1 MRQYETVSGD
11 TFDVVAHKIWGDA
24 KRAGELMQANFA
36 ALEYL
41 IFPAGVILKAPE
53 DGDISAVRNQA
64 NGDIDEAF
72 NFREVI
78 LGTGKAG
85 AGKDS
90 V

>member
-41 IFPAGVILKAPE
+41 IFPAGVILKVPE

-78 LGTGKAG
+78 IGTGKAG
-85 AGKDS
+85 TGKDS

>member
-1 MRQYETVSGD
+1 MRKYETVSGD

-41 IFPAGVILKAPE
+41 IFPAGVILKVPE

>member
-24 KRAGELMQANFA
+24 RRAGELMQANFA
-36 ALEYL
+36 ALEYM
-41 IFPAGVILKAPE
+41 IFPAGVILQVPE
-53 DGDISAVRNQA
+53 DGEMSAASNQTS
-64 NGDIDEAF
+64 GDADEAF

-78 LGTGKAG
+78 LGTGKTG

>member
-41 IFPAGVILKAPE
+41 IFPAGVILKVPE
-53 DGDISAVRNQA
+53 DGEMSVARNQA

>member
-1 MRQYETVSGD
+1 MSGD

-41 IFPAGVILKAPE
+41 VFPAGVILKVPE
-53 DGDISAVRNQA
+53 DGDIIAARNQA
-64 NGDIDEAF
+64 NGDADEAF

>member
-1 MRQYETVSGD
+1 MSGD

-24 KRAGELMQANFA
+24 RRAGELMQANFS

-41 IFPAGVILKAPE
+41 VFPAGVILKVPE
-53 DGDISAVRNQA
+53 DGDISAARNQA
-64 NGDIDEAF
+64 NGEADEAF

>member
-41 IFPAGVILKAPE
+41 VFPAGVILKVPE
-53 DGDISAVRNQA
+53 DGDIRTARIQA
-64 NGDIDEAF
+64 NGDADEAF

>member
-1 MRQYETVSGD
+1 MSGD
-11 TFDVVAHKIWGDA
+11 TFDVVAHNIWGDA
-24 KRAGELMQANFA
+24 RRAGELMQANFA
-36 ALEYL
+36 ALEYM
-41 IFPAGVILKAPE
+41 IFPAGVILKVPE

-64 NGDIDEAF
+64 NGDADEAF

>member
-41 IFPAGVILKAPE
+41 VFPAGVILKVPE
-53 DGDISAVRNQA
+53 DGDISAARIQA

>member
-24 KRAGELMQANFA
+24 KRAGELMQANFV

-41 IFPAGVILKAPE
+41 VFPAGVILKVPE
-53 DGDISAVRNQA
+53 DGDISAARNRA

>member
-36 ALEYL
+36 ALEYM
-41 IFPAGVILKAPE
+41 IFPAGVILKVPE
-53 DGDISAVRNQA
+53 DGDISAARNQA
-64 NGDIDEAF
+64 NEDIDEAF

>member
-1 MRQYETVSGD
+1 MSGD

-41 IFPAGVILKAPE
+41 VFPAGVILKVPE
-53 DGDISAVRNQA
+53 DGDRSTARNQT
-64 NGDIDEAF
+64 NGDADEAF

>member
-1 MRQYETVSGD
+1 MRKYETVSGD

-41 IFPAGVILKAPE
+41 VFPAGVILKVPE
-53 DGDISAVRNQA
+53 DGDISAARNQA

>member
-41 IFPAGVILKAPE
+41 IFPAGVILKVPE

-90 V
+90 A

>member
-41 IFPAGVILKAPE
+41 IFPAGVILNVPE
-53 DGDISAVRNQA
+53 DGETSAARIQA

-85 AGKDS
+85 TGKDS

>member
-41 IFPAGVILKAPE
+41 VFPAGVSLKVPE
-53 DGDISAVRNQA
+53 DGDISAARNQA
-64 NGDIDEAF
+64 NGGIDEAF

>member
-1 MRQYETVSGD
+1 MRKYETVSGD

-24 KRAGELMQANFA
+24 RRAGELMQANFA
-36 ALEYL
+36 ALEYM
-41 IFPAGVILKAPE
+41 IFPAGVILKVPE

-64 NGDIDEAF
+64 NGDADEAF

>member
-24 KRAGELMQANFA
+24 KRTGELMQANFA

-41 IFPAGVILKAPE
+41 IFPAGVILKVPE

>member
-24 KRAGELMQANFA
+24 RRAGELMQANFA
-36 ALEYL
+36 ALEYM
-41 IFPAGVILKAPE
+41 IFPAGVILKVPE

-64 NGDIDEAF
+64 NGDADEAF

>member
-41 IFPAGVILKAPE
+41 VFPAGVILKVPE
-53 DGDISAVRNQA
+53 DGEMSTVRNQA
-64 NGDIDEAF
+64 NGDADEAF

>member
-24 KRAGELMQANFA
+24 KRAGELMQENFA

-41 IFPAGVILKAPE
+41 VFPAGVILKVPE
-53 DGDISAVRNQA
+53 DGDISAARNQA

>member
-41 IFPAGVILKAPE
+41 VFPSGVILKIPE
-53 DGDISAVRNQA
+53 DGDISAPKNQT
-64 NGDIDEAF
+64 NGDEAF

>member
-1 MRQYETVSGD
+1 MSGD

-41 IFPAGVILKAPE
+41 IFPAGVILKVPE

-64 NGDIDEAF
+64 NGDIDEAL

>member
-24 KRAGELMQANFA
+24 KRAGELMRANFA

-41 IFPAGVILKAPE
+41 VFPAGVILKVPE
-53 DGDISAVRNQA
+53 DGETSAARNQA
-64 NGDIDEAF
+64 NGEADEAF

>member
-41 IFPAGVILKAPE
+41 IFPAGVILKVPE

-78 LGTGKAG
+78 IGTGKAG

>member
-1 MRQYETVSGD
+1 
-11 TFDVVAHKIWGDA
+11 
-24 KRAGELMQANFA
+24 MQANFA

-41 IFPAGVILKAPE
+41 IFPAGVILKVPE
-53 DGDISAVRNQA
+53 DGDISAARNQA
-64 NGDIDEAF
+64 NGDADEAF

>member
-11 TFDVVAHKIWGDA
+11 TFDVVAHKILGDA

-41 IFPAGVILKAPE
+41 IFPAGVILKVPE
-53 DGDISAVRNQA
+53 DVDISAARNQA

-85 AGKDS
+85 ADKDS

>member
-1 MRQYETVSGD
+1 MSGD

-24 KRAGELMQANFA
+24 KRAGELMQENFA

-41 IFPAGVILKAPE
+41 VFPAGVILKVPE
-53 DGDISAVRNQA
+53 DGDISAARNQA

>member
-1 MRQYETVSGD
+1 MSGD

-41 IFPAGVILKAPE
+41 IFPAGVILKVPE

-78 LGTGKAG
+78 IGTGKAG

>member
-1 MRQYETVSGD
+1 LRQYETVSGD

-36 ALEYL
+36 ALEFL
-41 IFPAGVILKAPE
+41 IFPSGVILKVPE
-53 DGDISAVRNQA
+53 GGDISAARNQA
-64 NGDIDEAF
+64 NGKAGDAF

>member
-1 MRQYETVSGD
+1 MRKYETVSGD

-41 IFPAGVILKAPE
+41 VFPAGVILKVPE
-53 DGDISAVRNQA
+53 DGEMSATKNQG

-78 LGTGKAG
+78 LGTGKTG

>member
-41 IFPAGVILKAPE
+41 VFPASVSLKVPE
-53 DGDISAVRNQA
+53 DGDISAARNQA

>member
-41 IFPAGVILKAPE
+41 VFPAGVILKVPE
-53 DGDISAVRNQA
+53 DGDISGARNQA
-64 NGDIDEAF
+64 NGDADEAF

>member
-1 MRQYETVSGD
+1 MSGD

-24 KRAGELMQANFA
+24 RRAGELMQANFA
-36 ALEYL
+36 ALEYM
-41 IFPAGVILKAPE
+41 IFPAGVILKVPE

-64 NGDIDEAF
+64 NGDADEAF

>member
-1 MRQYETVSGD
+1 MSGD

-41 IFPAGVILKAPE
+41 IFPAGVILKVPE
-53 DGDISAVRNQA
+53 DGEMSATRNQA
-64 NGDIDEAF
+64 NGDADEAF

>member
-1 MRQYETVSGD
+1 MSGD

-41 IFPAGVILKAPE
+41 IFPAGVILKVPE

-78 LGTGKAG
+78 IGTGKAG
-85 AGKDS
+85 TGKDS

>member
-41 IFPAGVILKAPE
+41 VFPAGVILKVPE
-53 DGDISAVRNQA
+53 DGDISTARNQA

>member
-1 MRQYETVSGD
+1 MSGD

-41 IFPAGVILKAPE
+41 VFPAGVILRVSE
-53 DGDISAVRNQA
+53 DGDISAARNQA
-64 NGDIDEAF
+64 NGDADEAF

>member
-1 MRQYETVSGD
+1 MSGD

-41 IFPAGVILKAPE
+41 IFPAGVILKVPE
-53 DGDISAVRNQA
+53 DGEMSAARNQA
-64 NGDIDEAF
+64 NGDADEAF